1 MPYRKL
7 ARFSARRATFVLV
20 AWLAA
25 AAIAAGFALRLSDV
39 LGDHGLAP
47 RGGDYERVRQT
58 LATAAPGLDEPVAL
72 LFENASPGDNRGFR
86 ARIGETLD
94 RVGRIEG
101 VGIAASPLDR
111 AGMAAGRYAYALV
124 SVPDDIGAKRKAIE
138 RIRLTAA
145 AESGANF
152 RITMTGK
159 PIVQE
164 DVNRSSGRD
173 LRAAESVG
181 IPAAFA
187 LLLFAFGGI
196 VPALIPIAT
205 GAIAVVIAMG
215 ILYGIGALGL
225 ADLSAFVHNVV
236 PMVGMAVCVDFALLM
251 VGRFREEAAF
261 FGARKAIERTAASAG
276 RAVSLSAAC
285 VALALAG
292 TFAFRMPMLGSVAL
306 GAIVVLFVSLLA
318 NLTFVPALLALV
330 GHRLASDDAVFR
342 RAGGGWRKM
351 ASAITK
357 RPLLAALASGAVL
370 AACVLP
376 ASGLRLAVPGPASLP
391 PGTPSREAAAI
402 LAARFEPPNATQA
415 FVLAGFRN
423 AAAVRAEIAQ
433 DPQVLRAADPESISG
448 NPQGAVLFS
457 LWIRGDESSPG
468 VRHWA
473 LGAAD
478 RYGKLGA
485 LVGGEAKYRQEAHD
499 EIFGRLGYALAFAVV
514 ANFLVLARAFR
525 SLLLPAKAIA
535 MNLLSICASYGIV
548 AWLFQNGRFG
558 LEPTDVAIMI
568 PAFIFGL
575 AFGVSMDY
583 GVFLL
588 TRIEER
594 YRQTGDNELAVREG
608 LASSGRLIASAAA
621 IMIAATAPFAL
632 AGVSGVKQLGI
643 GIAAAVFIDATV
655 VRLVLVPSLMKLFG
669 AWNWKMPFARS

>member
-7 ARFSARRATFVLV
+7 ARFSARHATFVLV

-25 AAIAAGFALRLSDV
+25 AAIAAGFALRLTDV
-39 LGDHGLAP
+39 LGDHGLVP
-47 RGGDYERVRQT
+47 RGGDYERVRQA
-58 LATAAPGLDEPVAL
+58 LSTAAPGLDEPVAL
-72 LFENASPGDNRGFR
+72 LFENAGPGGDRGFR
-86 ARIGETLD
+86 ARIGETLE
-94 RVGRIEG
+94 RIGRIEG
-101 VGIAASPLDR
+101 VGIAASPLGQT
-111 AGMAAGRYAYALV
+111 GMAAGRYAYALV
-124 SVPDDIGAKRKAIE
+124 SVPDEIAAKREAIE
-138 RIRLTAA
+138 RIRQSIA
-145 AESGANF
+145 AESDAIF
-152 RITMTGK
+152 RLSITGK
-159 PIVQE
+159 PVVQE
-164 DVNRSSGRD
+164 DVNRSSWRD
-173 LRAAESVG
+173 LRAAETVG

-196 VPALIPIAT
+196 VPAFIPIAS

-215 ILYGIGALGL
+215 ILYGIGALGW

-285 VALALAG
+285 VVLALVG
-292 TFAFRMPMLGSVAL
+292 TFAIRMPMFNSVAL
-306 GAIVVLFVSLLA
+306 GAIVVLFVSLLV

-330 GHRLASDDAVFR
+330 GHRLTADDGLFR
-342 RAGGGWRKM
+342 RPGGGWRRL
-351 ASAITK
+351 ASAVMK

-376 ASGLRLAVPGPASLP
+376 AAGLRLAVPGPESLP

-402 LAARFEPPNATQA
+402 LAARFKPPNATQA
-415 FVLAGFRN
+415 YVLADYRN
-423 AAAVRAEIAQ
+423 VAAVRAALAQ
-433 DPQVLRAADPESISG
+433 DPMVLRSVPDSISDNRQDG
-448 NPQGAVLFS
+448 VLFS
-457 LWIRGDESSPG
+457 LWIRGDGSSAD

-473 LGAAD
+473 RDAAD

-485 LVGGEAKYRQEAHD
+485 LIGGEAKYRQEAHD

-535 MNLLSICASYGIV
+535 MNLLSIGASYGIV

-558 LEPTDVAIMI
+558 LEPTDVALMI

-588 TRIEER
+588 TRIEEK

-621 IMIAATAPFAL
+621 ILIAATAPFAL

-643 GIAAAVFIDATV
+643 GIAAAVFIDATI